1 MSKKDYESKHEY
13 YRLYEKELNKRQKK
27 MFSYIVEYAKQNYG
41 KTPSYSEL
49 AKAVGT
55 RSKGTVF
62 KDIKQLE
69 HHGYIRRYKVES
81 NLKQTNYEI
90 VTDKE
95 LSELKDPFLEDDGI
109 ESYKNAKIPYIGRIN
124 NSKDVL
130 SKENYKEY
138 ISVPIETGKQT
149 FMYAFR
155 CPHGRYKKDGMLFS
169 STIIFDTKAKYIHM
183 DYVAYYNARTNRLDV
198 MKYDRNLEK
207 EEKEKIVGKIVG
219 SYTEITF

>member
-1 MSKKDYESKHEY
+1 
-13 YRLYEKELNKRQKK
+13 

-69 HHGYIRRYKVES
+69 HHGYIRKYKVES

-90 VTDKE
+90 VTDKPI
-95 LSELKDPFLEDDGI
+95 SELKDPFLEDDGI
-109 ESYKNAKIPYIGRIN
+109 NSYKNAKIPYIGRIN

-155 CPHGRYKKDGMLFS
+155 CPHGRYK
-169 STIIFDTKAKYIHM
+169 YIHM
-183 DYVAYYNARTNRLDV
+183 DYVAYYNTRTNRLDV

-207 EEKEKIVGKIVG
+207 EEKENILGKIVG